1 MLLPLRRKRPLAGP
15 GDEPAPEASHAR
27 ARLVDE
33 LARQAADAGSYGAEV
48 HAKVDTLAAQRE
60 RDAAELG
67 ALAGRIDGVAGSAE
81 AIANAARNGQSQMHD
96 VRGAVAGV
104 TDGVASV
111 LETLG
116 QASNAAQEIT
126 QIALQTRLVAFNAS
140 VEAKRAGEAGLGFAV
155 VAEAVEELATKVGQ
169 SSTRITN
176 TLELLDRRI
185 AELAAQIATR
195 SRQADSRFQASLDG
209 AERSAAEIAAL
220 ARESVQEWRSA
231 AERVRA
237 LESGALPAGG
247 SLDCARA
254 AAGRFGEISQ
264 ALTELAAESGCPTAD
279 RPYIAAALAAAARIG
294 EVFEQGVSSGA
305 ISLDDLFD
313 EQYQPVPGSNP
324 QQHLSRFTQF
334 TDRVLPPVIE
344 PVLRLSPK
352 VVCVTAVDRNGYLPA
367 HSVALSR
374 PQGADPDWNAA
385 NCRNRR
391 ICDDRIGLAAARS
404 ERRFLLQVY
413 RGHAPGG
420 ALAMMKDLSA
430 PISVRGRHWGA
441 VRLTYGF

>member
-1 MLLPLRRKRPLAGP
+1 MLLSLRRKRQGAEP
-15 GDEPAPEASHAR
+15 GGEARLEVSPAS

-33 LARQAADAGSYGAEV
+33 LARQAAEAGKHGADVQARVDALG
-48 HAKVDTLAAQRE
+48 AQRE
-60 RDAAELG
+60 RDAAEMG
-67 ALAGRIDGVAGSAE
+67 ALAGTIDGVVGSTE
-81 AIANAARNGQSQMHD
+81 AIANAARNGQSQMRE
-96 VRGAVAGV
+96 VRGAVAAV
-104 TDGVASV
+104 ADGVEGV

-176 TLELLDRRI
+176 TLEQLDRRI
-185 AELAAQIATR
+185 SELAAQIATR
-195 SRQADSRFQASLDG
+195 SSRGDGAFQSSLTG
-209 AERSAAEIAAL
+209 AERSVAEIAAV
-220 ARESVQEWRSA
+220 ARESLQACRSA

-237 LESGALPAGG
+237 LESGAGPAGG
-247 SLDCARA
+247 SLECARE

-264 ALTELAAESGCPTAD
+264 ALFELAAASGCPTAD
-279 RPYIAAALAAAARIG
+279 APYVAAVLAAASRIG
-294 EVFEQGVSSGA
+294 EVFEQGVSSGE
-305 ISLDDLFD
+305 ISLADLFD
-313 EQYQPVPGSNP
+313 EQYEPVPGSDP

-344 PVLRLSPK
+344 PMLRLSPK
-352 VVCVTAVDRNGYLPA
+352 VVCFTAVDRNGYLPTHNA
-367 HSVALSR
+367 AFSR
-374 PQGADPDWNAA
+374 PQGPDPDWNAA

-413 RGHAPGG
+413 RSHAAGG
-420 ALAMMKDLSA
+420 AFSTMKDLSA
-430 PISVRGRHWGA
+430 PISVQGRHWGA